1 MTTTHTLTLRKSSQ
15 IVSQYTRRPSLIIP
29 ELLNIDYTPQA
40 GFGHGRLWELV
51 SLGPVKAR

>member
-1 MTTTHTLTLRKSSQ
+1 MTTTHTLTLRKRSQ

-40 GFGHGRLWELV
+40 GFGHGRLWELA
-51 SLGPVKAR
+51 SLPRQ